1 MKKVALIGNPNCG
14 KTSLFNVLTGLNQKV
29 GNFPGVTVTRKSA
42 VLALDKETS
51 VTLIDLPGTNSLYPA
66 SEDEAVACQ
75 VLRQPDHPDHPDLVV
90 VVIDGTQLKRGLLLA
105 SQVVDL
111 GLPMVLAVNMIDLVE
126 KAGTLIDKA
135 RLSRHFDVPVVEVSA
150 LRKRGIN
157 ELKNYLKGGF
167 EASGR
172 RFLNIP
178 PGFRPTLEEVK
189 TYLQTE
195 EDYLAYQAMLMP
207 ESFTEVPTD
216 KGLAFQQQA
225 GISEPKRLISNE
237 MLVRFDRLGGIVS
250 EVQRELS
257 EPAEN
262 FTYKLDKIVTHRVWG
277 YLTFV
282 VLLTLIF
289 QALFS
294 WASYP
299 MDAIDAGFG
308 AMGEWLTDLL
318 PAHWLRDLLVEG
330 VLAGLGGIVIF
341 VPQIAFLFFFIA
353 LLEETGYMSRVMFL
367 MDRIMQ
373 PFGLSGKSVIPLV
386 GGMAC
391 AIPSIMMARSISS
404 PKERL
409 ITILVTPLM
418 SCSARIP
425 VYVLLIAFFVPAIS
439 ILGFLNLQGL
449 VMMGFYFLGFVMAL
463 LFALLFKKV
472 LKHDTPSVFVT
483 ELPVYRTPRWDSVLL
498 TMYQKSRA
506 FVVEAGKI
514 ILLISIVLWFLA
526 SYGPGEKMDRLEVQ
540 QEQALS
546 QPDLSPEAE
555 QQLVNTFASQKLA
568 NSYAGHVGKF
578 IEPAIKPLGFDWK
591 IGISLLTSFA
601 AREVFVGTMATI
613 YSVGEVEGDGDS
625 LVEKMRKQRDP
636 ETGELIYGPAVA
648 LSLLVF
654 FAFAMQCMSTL
665 AVTWKETNSW
675 RWPIVMVVYLTALAY
690 LASLLTYQGMTWL
703 GA

>member
-391 AIPSIMMARSISS
+391 AIPSIMMARSIAS